1 MKTSVITETLKI
13 IEKEPIFKSSKAAK
27 TQADCPEEEDKQQ
40 GLFKKILPSNNAV
53 YEELYIYS
61 RAEEI
66 FKRLAGARS
75 LDNIS
80 QIQFQRLSKLPRM
93 TNQNLT
99 KAHYDLVFKNVV
111 RRSENA
117 QMDLNS
123 FFEALEELA
132 QRLYHNKKNTHD
144 NLTDLI

>member
-1 MKTSVITETLKI
+1 
-13 IEKEPIFKSSKAAK
+13 
-27 TQADCPEEEDKQQ
+27 
-40 GLFKKILPSNNAV
+40 
-53 YEELYIYS
+53 
-61 RAEEI
+61 
-66 FKRLAGARS
+66 
-75 LDNIS
+75 
-80 QIQFQRLSKLPRM
+80 M